1 MYYYPYYWAKSSAF
15 SWIQDKASFRF
26 AWCQAQMLTIFALIK
41 LWYDI
46 ECVFTL
52 QGLILKEIFMPAPW
66 NVSMSKYEPYK
77 KLLGSNWKRQ
87 RSFWLAVLSLG
98 HDEVWGMRKSLWN
111 LSGILEVACQNGL
124 PSTRHGLTTQKG
136 QR

>member
-1 MYYYPYYWAKSSAF
+1 MYYYPYYWAKSSTF
-15 SWIQDKASFRF
+15 SWNQDMASFRF
-26 AWCQAQMLTIFALIK
+26 AWCQAQMLTIVVLMK
-41 LWYDI
+41 LR
-46 ECVFTL
+46 L
-52 QGLILKEIFMPAPW
+52 LGLILKEIFMPSPKI
-66 NVSMSKYEPYK
+66 VFMSKYEPYK